1 MAESQRPTRVR
12 KKRKI
17 WEAVDDRKLPG
28 REISRIV
35 ASRRAKKTALNPIL
49 IEPIATAVA
58 EQLPL
63 LTRNI
68 PKYKPPLHLS
78 FIEGYPL
85 CERLSELE
93 TFQLLFTDDCLDIIV
108 ANTNSYAEND
118 REIQT
123 ASSIRPWQATDR
135 AEVLHYIGCLF
146 YMGMHIEKLRKDYWK
161 PLSRLA
167 TIISKTR
174 FNQLNRYLHIRDA
187 TLIPKEPTDE
197 FY

>member
-1 MAESQRPTRVR
+1 
-12 KKRKI
+12 
-17 WEAVDDRKLPG
+17 VDDRKLSG

-35 ASRRAKKTALNPIL
+35 ASRTAKKTALNPIL

-63 LTRNI
+63 PTRNI
-68 PKYKPPLHLS
+68 PEYEPPLHLS

-93 TFQLLFTDDCLDIIV
+93 IFQLLFTDDCLDIIV

-118 REIQT
+118 RETQT
-123 ASSIRPWQATDR
+123 TPFIRPWQATDR
-135 AEVLHYIGCLF
+135 TEILHYISCLF
-146 YMGMHIEKLRKDYWK
+146 YMGMHIEKLREEYWK
-161 PLSRLA
+161 PPSRLA

-174 FNQLNRYLHIRDA
+174 FDQLNRYFHIRDT
-187 TLIPKEPTDE
+187 TLIPEEPTDE
-197 FY
+197 FYWRVEPVKTIIRQNY